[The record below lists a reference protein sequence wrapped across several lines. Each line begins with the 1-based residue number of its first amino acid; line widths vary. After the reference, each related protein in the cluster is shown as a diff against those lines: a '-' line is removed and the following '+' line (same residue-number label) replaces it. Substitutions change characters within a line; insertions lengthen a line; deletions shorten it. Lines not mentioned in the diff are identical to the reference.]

1 MLISKRTLYML
12 SAAAVALVCAL
23 AGWTDPAHA
32 IGLAFVGMAF
42 PSDAIDVVDLRALAD
57 GGFVREDLYRKV
69 FFLQT
74 VADTPFTNLIGTD
87 ECNGDKPEW
96 TFDDVRSPSTS
107 NAAVAGSN
115 PSTYRTATGSRVGTR
130 TQICRGALSVTS
142 TARQAALAGDMDQL
156 MYETDKELKGLR
168 QDVEAIAL
176 THQASVVGDNNA
188 TAQKTA
194 GFGAWLKTNTSFGSG
209 GADGGYNTSTHVVDA
224 PTVGVGR
231 ALSWALVTT
240 QLLNVYN
247 ARGNVRY
254 LMTVPTLIQGINQKI
269 VAGTIKVATPTAQVS
284 GTNPAEQTGQGYF
297 TGVISDFGF
306 MLTFMPNRTQQ
317 TYTGGGTSS
326 NVKTCATVY
335 LIDPDY
341 VALAYNEGYKITDL
355 GKVSGLHDDRDITV
369 EWCVK
374 PYREDAHAAI
384 RDIDISAAVTA

>member
-1 MLISKRTLYML
+1 MLIQKRFLYML
-12 SAAAVALVCAL
+12 TAAAVALVCTL
-23 AGWTDPAHA
+23 AGWTTPEHA
-32 IGLAFVGMAF
+32 LAFTFVGMAF
-42 PSDAIDVVDLRALAD
+42 PADAIDVVDLRALAD
-57 GGFVREDLYRKV
+57 GGFVREDVYRKV

-74 VADTPFTNLIGTD
+74 IADTPFTNLIGTD
-87 ECNGDKPEW
+87 ECNTDKPEW
-96 TFDDVRSPSTS
+96 TFDDIRTPSTS
-107 NAAVAGSN
+107 NAAIAGSN
-115 PSTYRTATGSRVGTR
+115 PSTFVAATGSRVHTR
-130 TQICRGALSVTS
+130 TQICRGALSVSS
-142 TARQAALAGDMDQL
+142 TARASALVGDMDQL
-156 MYETDKELKGLR
+156 MYETDKELKALR

-176 THQASVVGDNNA
+176 THQASVVGNNNN
-188 TAQKTA
+188 TAQKTG
-194 GFGAWLKTNTSFGSG
+194 GFVAWLKTNTSSGTG

-231 ALSWALVTT
+231 ALSWAYVTA
-240 QLLNVYN
+240 QLLAVYN

-254 LMTVPTLIQGINQKI
+254 LMSVPTLIQGINQKI
-269 VAGTIKVATPTAQVS
+269 VAGTIKVATPNANVS
-284 GTNPAEQTGQGYF
+284 GTAPAEQVGQGYF

-306 MLTFMPNRTQQ
+306 MITFMPNRTMQ

-326 NVKTCATVY
+326 NVKTCATVL

-355 GKVSGLHDDRDITV
+355 GKTSGLHDDRDITV